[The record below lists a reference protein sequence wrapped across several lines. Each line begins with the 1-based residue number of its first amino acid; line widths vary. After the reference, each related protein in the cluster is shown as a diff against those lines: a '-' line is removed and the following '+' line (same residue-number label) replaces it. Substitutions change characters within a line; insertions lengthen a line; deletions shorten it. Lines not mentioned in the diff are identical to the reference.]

1 MKQHPKGLL
10 KGCPPDSKTH
20 VKVIV
25 HHTDTLP
32 LGVQVNAICIHKDLT
47 SRVGKAGEHIPEH
60 VKCTCPSKNASDFL
74 PSRHDVDV
82 LSSSSPSGCTNVGH
96 VYVDAISVKMGLFDQ
111 IQNAVQKHAI
121 ETETREL
128 TRASWL
134 VKTLTRNPTRAVG
147 GLRLAVD
154 LTSGAIGLAEV
165 TFKNGE
171 SKVFDLPGHIMFA
184 VNVANRA
191 VNWPVDWDYISF
203 DFCGGIK
210 SHKGGEESV
219 ALTILKKCQSIA
231 VALLQSPL
239 AQKIILNNLS
249 SLVLRAPSFAR
260 APAAL
265 VVPLEAS
272 RDWLYSVFS
281 KIEPLLAQSPT
292 HLLNDEG
299 LRAGF
304 MTMSLSA
311 AISVAGIVRKSRLPG
326 RTGREKVLDL
336 AFLIVLL
343 SQVLTVGSVWMH
355 GFGPDLSQYISAS
368 LAAAASQHGPALAS
382 WVLSFGNM
390 AYMLL
395 SVWDIIMMICGVFSP
410 RTRLESFLKQFLIIA
425 SIQLPAHLQVSQVL
439 AAAVGAYSYI
449 DELLK
454 SQNWHF
460 PKPLEITENV
470 KYLMQVRIEQALSD
484 AQRIHAGG
492 KGGTGGAATVATA
505 EVPSSNLN
513 FLIHHAEQHTA
524 AASLPASTRALLHRA
539 KQFRDDLSKPDI
551 SSLQKRTLSV
561 GAASTAKELENSLRI
576 SGLLTQQKSPQ
587 AIKQTS
593 ISFHD
598 QAASSLCAS
607 VNGFIALGSI
617 HERISGDRHLRQS
630 VQEHKQIFATPL
642 AHAALKRKV
651 SEHSSSHHPLPTHT
665 DVEMGSGSED
675 DGVPAYFKNYFDNLE
690 KREKRRR
697 ASSETQKI
705 PKERRTSKSPKRRRK
720 LK

>member
-1 MKQHPKGLL
+1 MNQHPKGLL

-20 VKVIV
+20 VNVIV

-121 ETETREL
+121 ETETREI

-147 GLRLAVD
+147 GLHLAVD
-154 LTSGAIGLAEV
+154 LTSGAIGSAEV
-165 TFKNGE
+165 TFHNGE

-191 VNWPVDWDYISF
+191 VKWPVDWDYIRF

-210 SHKGGEESV
+210 SHKGEESV
-219 ALTILKKCQSIA
+219 ALTTLKKCQSIA

-343 SQVLTVGSVWMH
+343 AQVLTVGSVWMH

-395 SVWDIIMMICGVFSP
+395 SVWDIIMMICGAFSP
-410 RTRLESFLKQFLIIA
+410 RTRMESFLKQFLIIA

-460 PKPLEITENV
+460 PKPFEITENV

-492 KGGTGGAATVATA
+492 RGGTGAATVATA

-576 SGLLTQQKSPQ
+576 SGLLTEQKSPQ
-587 AIKQTS
+587 AQTS

-617 HERISGDRHLRQS
+617 HDRISGDRHLRQT
-630 VQEHKQIFATPL
+630 VQEHKQVFATPL
-642 AHAALKRKV
+642 AHAALKRKK
-651 SEHSSSHHPLPTHT
+651 SRHSSSHHA
-665 DVEMGSGSED
+665 DVEMGQGSED

-690 KREKRRR
+690 EKGRRES
-697 ASSETQKI
+697 SSEKI